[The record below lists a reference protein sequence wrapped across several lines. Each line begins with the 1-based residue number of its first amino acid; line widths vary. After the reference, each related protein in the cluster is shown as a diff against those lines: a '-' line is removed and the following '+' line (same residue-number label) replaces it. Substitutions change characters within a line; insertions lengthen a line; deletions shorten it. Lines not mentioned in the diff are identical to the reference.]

1 MKTILI
7 AAKDNEVCATI
18 RHCFKDVDRTY
29 CVSTKKSAL
38 EHLKKDA
45 CEYLFI
51 DIGFIEPV
59 SKDDTYKS
67 MLQPFWRI
75 SPDTEIIV
83 MAPDDSIR
91 GAVGAV
97 KAGASNYL
105 TYPINPTEVKYL
117 LENIRK
123 EIRFFAEL
131 KYLRDRFW
139 NRDSLPFLQ
148 TKSTVMREVLD
159 KVRAVAQ
166 TDTTVLLTGE
176 TGTGKG
182 ILANLIHR
190 HSRRNEKQFIPVHCG
205 AIPDTLLES
214 ELFGHEKGAFTGA
227 IHKKLGKFEIAHSGT
242 IFLDE
247 IGTVSASMQV
257 KLLQVL
263 QEKFIH
269 RLGGETA
276 IQVDVRFIVATNSNL
291 KQMCEDGLFRQDLF
305 YRLNVFP
312 IELTPLR
319 ERKEDIPFLVDIFLK
334 RLNKCSLKA
343 IIDIDPEVM
352 KVLQAYQW
360 PGNIRELENL
370 IERAFVLEKSSIL
383 TPNSFPK
390 ELFEKNTITPSQT
403 VDITLPLRENRQ
415 RVVEKTEMQYII
427 EILTN
432 NQGKIN
438 RSAEQAGISVRQ
450 LHKLMTKYGIQKK
463 LYRKNDS
470 PG

>member
-7 AAKDNEVCATI
+7 AAKNKDICDNIRDCFNAGDRIHCA
-18 RHCFKDVDRTY
+18 
-29 CVSTKKSAL
+29 STKKSAL
-38 EHLKKDA
+38 ELLEKHA
-45 CEYLFI
+45 CEYLFV
-51 DIGFIEPV
+51 DIEFISPV
-59 SKDDTYKS
+59 SKEENYKS
-67 MLQPFWRI
+67 MLQPIWRI
-75 SPDTEIIV
+75 APDIEIIV
-83 MAPDDSIR
+83 IGPNESIR
-91 GAVGAV
+91 GAVSAV

-105 TYPINPTEVKYL
+105 TYPINPTELKYL
-117 LENIRK
+117 LESIRK

-148 TKSTVMREVLD
+148 TKSKAMREVLE
-159 KVRAVAQ
+159 KVRAVSQ

-190 HSRRNEKQFIPVHCG
+190 HSKRNEKQFILLHCG

-247 IGTVSASMQV
+247 IGTISSSMQV

-263 QEKFIH
+263 QEKLIH
-269 RLGGETA
+269 RLGGEST
-276 IQVDVRFIVATNSNL
+276 IPVDVRFIVATNSDL
-291 KQMCEDGLFRQDLF
+291 KQLSEDGLFRQDLY

-312 IELTPLR
+312 IELIPLR

-334 RLNKCSLKA
+334 RLNKFSLKT
-343 IIDIDPEVM
+343 IVDIDSEVM
-352 KVLQAYQW
+352 KALNSYQW

-370 IERAFVLEKSSIL
+370 IERAFVLEKTSIL
-383 TPNSFPK
+383 TPDSFPK
-390 ELFEKNTITPSQT
+390 ELFVNSIGDTKEI
-403 VDITLPLRENRQ
+403 VDITLSLKENR
-415 RVVEKTEMQYII
+415 RRITEKTERQYII
-427 EILTN
+427 QILTDN
-432 NQGKIN
+432 NGKIN
-438 RSAEQAGISVRQ
+438 RSAERAGISVRQ
-450 LHKLMTKYGIQKK
+450 LHKLMMKYGIEKK
-463 LYRKNDS
+463 MFKNN
-470 PG
+470 